1 MATLDDKLK
10 IVVGSGSSRY
20 TMPYCSSY
28 KITLTDTDLDSGRN
42 IKAVMVRNRVRANM
56 YKLEFSYS
64 LTDDDDGQD
73 MLEAITP
80 ESFPVTFY
88 SPYTQSRITKT
99 MYAGDKTMSWVMVRD
114 DDGDFNLKLQSLAFN
129 FIEI

>member
-1 MATLDDKLK
+1 MSIENKLK
-10 IVVGSGSSRY
+10 VVVGTGSSKY

-28 KITLTDTDLDSGRN
+28 KVTLTDTDLDSGRN
-42 IKAVMVRNRVRANM
+42 INAIMVRNRVRANM

-64 LTDDDDGQD
+64 LTEDDDGQA
-73 MLEAITP
+73 MLKAITP

-88 SPYTQSRITKT
+88 SPYTQSRVTKT
-99 MYAGDKTMSWVMVRD
+99 MYAGDKTMEWVLVRGD
-114 DDGDFNLKLQSLAFN
+114 NGDFDLKLQSLAFN